1 MTPHATLKRHNWRAF
16 HALFRRSTV
25 LLWAAAIF
33 ALAAAIAVDDFL
45 RLGLVTAAGTLLAL
59 VGILR
64 GVATITDC
72 DRSHNEQVLQ
82 QFLDTE
88 SAPSILFDPDHAV
101 VWANQSAL
109 LAFPNLYEEGMAKSL
124 KTILPDPTSHLRQL
138 QARLGVRDR
147 VTEDVITRKSQFRA
161 VLHRMGLGRLL
172 LRLEQITEKGVDGP
186 SNGTIT
192 AVPIMTISAKGTVLS
207 MNEAMRQIVGKRVHH
222 VDRVFSAPLPET
234 GEVALIMTAGGAT
247 DRVRVYHTALAGDR
261 REVAVMQGGLGSDAP
276 RSGFN
281 ADDLPV
287 ALLHLGRNGLIVDAN
302 EPARA
307 LLRLEEGQPFGAL
320 GDAVSDL
327 G

>member
-172 LRLEQITEKGVDGP
+172 LRL
-186 SNGTIT
+186 
-192 AVPIMTISAKGTVLS
+192 
-207 MNEAMRQIVGKRVHH
+207 
-222 VDRVFSAPLPET
+222 
-234 GEVALIMTAGGAT
+234 
-247 DRVRVYHTALAGDR
+247 
-261 REVAVMQGGLGSDAP
+261 
-276 RSGFN
+276 
-281 ADDLPV
+281 
-287 ALLHLGRNGLIVDAN
+287 
-302 EPARA
+302 
-307 LLRLEEGQPFGAL
+307 
-320 GDAVSDL
+320 
-327 G
+327 